1 MTIHRHTR
9 KRPTPS
15 DTVTLERTAALFRAL
30 ADAPRLRI
38 LEVLSSG
45 ERCVS
50 ELADGPAPDGM
61 STVSQRLR
69 VLHAERL
76 VTKRRDG
83 KHIHY
88 ALADEHVVEF
98 VRAGI
103 AHVTEKEL
111 SLGRRVPKE
120 KTTPR

>member
-9 KRPTPS
+9 KPPVVS
-15 DTVTLERTAALFRAL
+15 DRRTLERTAALFRAL
-30 ADAPRLRI
+30 ADGPRLRI

-50 ELADGPAPDGM
+50 ELAEHDGM

-88 ALADEHVVEF
+88 ALADEHVVDL

-103 AHVTEKEL
+103 AHVSEKEL
-111 SLGRRVPKE
+111 SPRPRVRK
-120 KTTPR
+120 KQRTPR

>member
-9 KRPTPS
+9 RASVQS
-15 DTVTLERTAALFRAL
+15 DSRTLERTAALFRAL
-30 ADAPRLRI
+30 ADAPSLRI
-38 LEVLSSG
+38 LEVISSG
-45 ERCVS
+45 ERCDS
-50 ELADGPAPDGM
+50 ELADGVAPDGM

-69 VLHAERL
+69 VLHTERL

-83 KHIHY
+83 KHIYY
-88 ALADEHVVEF
+88 ALADDHVVDL

-111 SLGRRVPKE
+111 SPPPRVRK
-120 KTTPR
+120 KQRTPR